1 MRSKLSKKL
10 ARLQSSTGI
19 NQGIVRP
26 PLFKPNGHAG
36 LPFWANHKVRAF
48 MFEGT
53 RFTSAAIIRGGLM
66 WQWPI
71 AYLCKGQTVVEG
83 AAVLHR
89 TIKGAGYA

>member
-1 MRSKLSKKL
+1 
-10 ARLQSSTGI
+10 
-19 NQGIVRP
+19 
-26 PLFKPNGHAG
+26 
-36 LPFWANHKVRAF
+36 